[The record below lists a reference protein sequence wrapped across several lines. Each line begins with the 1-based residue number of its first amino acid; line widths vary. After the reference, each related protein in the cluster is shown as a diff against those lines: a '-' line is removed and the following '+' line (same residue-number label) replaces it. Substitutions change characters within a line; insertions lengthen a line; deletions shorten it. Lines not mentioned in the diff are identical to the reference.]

1 MFFRKILK
9 ELETRDIKYLVIG
22 GAAVNLH
29 GYNRTTNDLDIM
41 ISFDQ
46 ENVRKLAKMARD
58 LGFKPRVPVE
68 IEELDDSKKREYWK
82 KEKNMK
88 VFSIYNPENDFEIV
102 DIMIS
107 DEINFEAAYRNKQ
120 VYSDENFTVS
130 IVSIDD
136 LITLKELAARDKD
149 LVDLK
154 ILKKLKDKKENE

>member
-58 LGFKPRVPVE
+58 LCFKP
-68 IEELDDSKKREYWK
+68 
-82 KEKNMK
+82 
-88 VFSIYNPENDFEIV
+88 
-102 DIMIS
+102 
-107 DEINFEAAYRNKQ
+107 
-120 VYSDENFTVS
+120 
-130 IVSIDD
+130 
-136 LITLKELAARDKD
+136 
-149 LVDLK
+149 K
-154 ILKKLKDKKENE
+154 IPL